1 MNDYT
6 ITGSRRI
13 VKEELQRLLDA
24 GGKVSV
30 SILARKTGY
39 TEQTVRRALVQLHE
53 WGLVRYQCK
62 RNGCRASYEVLE

>member
-39 TEQTVRRALVQLHE
+39 TEQTVRRALVQSHE

-62 RNGCRASYEVLE
+62 HNGCRASYEVLE